1 MKLIRHM
8 FFYQSYVVYVSLNPP
23 WNDDTLH
30 FESEVCGVNSLVIHQ
45 RRLETADLEPMKN
58 VHYSS
63 QTGIVIG
70 SV

>member
-1 MKLIRHM
+1 MKLTRYI
-8 FFYQSYVVYVSLNPP
+8 FFYQSYVLSGSLNLP

-30 FESEVCGVNSLVIHQ
+30 FESEVCDVNSLVFHQ

-58 VHYSS
+58 VRYSP